1 MPDQM
6 NPQAA
11 RKLRAQ
17 LMNAP
22 VAPGGLSPE
31 INVGTERMLDVLEQQ
46 YFAEELADGVS
57 CFKYL
62 EGDYGTGKTQFIQ
75 CLAGRAHRNGVVTAI
90 VTIGQQCPFSSP
102 LAIFQNVAASCV
114 PPPSGDNLDV
124 QAKGIEVLL
133 RSWIHR
139 QLRAMGVTPGNAVPD
154 AVRLQIERTFTT
166 QWVGAPDTQMGSG
179 LRALGGRLLELECGA
194 ESTVLDDELTAW
206 VRGGKLRSAMLKAKG
221 LHEPA
226 SDATAFQ
233 RLKTLISFLRE
244 RIGLK
249 GFFVAFDE
257 GTRTMS
263 FRRGT
268 VKQKQAIEN
277 MLTMIN
283 QNAEGEFGGVMFL
296 YAATPDFRADVI
308 QNTYIALRDRI
319 GSVAFLP
326 GRPMTPLIK
335 LDDVNT
341 DATLRE
347 LGDRLLEVFAVAD
360 GISWDKKKQ
369 QANMRALI
377 DAQKQVLGFPTTV
390 PPRFF
395 VFHWCR
401 LLAEQAS
408 GQVNLSQ
415 GDAFA
420 FVEQNRLPE
429 SEEL

>member
-6 NPQAA
+6 KPQAA
-11 RKLRAQ
+11 RKLRSQ

-22 VAPGGLSPE
+22 VAPGGLSSK
-31 INVGTERMLDVLEQQ
+31 INVGTDRMLNVLEQQ
-46 YFAEELADGVS
+46 YFAEELADGIS

-75 CLAGRAHRNGVVTAI
+75 CLAQRAHRNHVVTAI

-102 LAIFQNVAASCV
+102 LAIFQNVAASLV
-114 PPPSGDNLDV
+114 PPPSDDDLGV

-133 RSWIHR
+133 QSWIR
-139 QLRAMGVTPGNAVPD
+139 GQLRTMGVTPGNTVPD
-154 AVRLQIERTFTT
+154 AVRLQIEQTFTT
-166 QWVGAPDTQMGSG
+166 QWFGVPDTQTGSG

-206 VRGGKLRSAMLKAKG
+206 VRGGKLRSATLRAKG

-244 RIGLK
+244 RLSLK

-296 YAATPDFRADVI
+296 YAATPDFRADII

-360 GISWDKKKQ
+360 GVSWDNEKQ
-369 QANMRALI
+369 QANMQVLI
-377 DAQKQVLGFPTTV
+377 DAQKRVLGFPTTV

-408 GQVNLSQ
+408 GQVKLSQ

-429 SEEL
+429 SEEQ

>member
-1 MPDQM
+1 MPDEM
-6 NPQAA
+6 SPQAA

-22 VAPGGLSPE
+22 VAPGALSSA

-46 YFAEELADGVS
+46 YFTQELADGIS
-57 CFKYL
+57 SFKYL

-75 CLAGRAHRNGVVTAI
+75 CLAERAHRNDVVTAI

-102 LAIFQNVAASCV
+102 LAIFRNVAASFV
-114 PPPSGDNLDV
+114 ARTFGDDLGS
-124 QAKGIEVLL
+124 QPKGVEVLL
-133 RSWIHR
+133 RSWIHDR
-139 QLRAMGVTPGNAVPD
+139 LRSMGVTPGNVVPD
-154 AVRLQIERTFTT
+154 AVRLQIERTFTAP
-166 QWVGAPDTQMGSG
+166 WFGAADTQMASG

-206 VRGGKLRSAMLKAKG
+206 VRGDTLRSPNLRANG

-233 RLKTLISFLRE
+233 RLKTLIGFLRE
-244 RIGLK
+244 RLSLK

-268 VKQKQAIEN
+268 VKQRQAIEN

-283 QNAEGEFGGVMFL
+283 HNAEGEFGGVMFI

-335 LDDVNT
+335 LDEVNT

-347 LGDRLLEVFAVAD
+347 LGDRLLQVFAVAD
-360 GISWDKKKQ
+360 AISWQ
-369 QANMRALI
+369 HERQRANMLVLI

-401 LLAEQAS
+401 LLAEQADRQFS
-408 GQVNLSQ
+408 LSPD
-415 GDAFA
+415 DAFV
-420 FVEQNRLPE
+420 FVEQNRLPD
-429 SEEL
+429 SEEQ

>member
-1 MPDQM
+1 MPNQM
-6 NPQAA
+6 RPQAA
-11 RKLRAQ
+11 RRLRAQ

-22 VAPGGLSPE
+22 VAPGALASA
-31 INVGTERMLDVLEQQ
+31 INVGTERMLDVLERQ
-46 YFAEELADGVS
+46 YFAQELADGIS

-75 CLAGRAHRNGVVTAI
+75 CLAQRAHRNHVVTAI

-102 LAIFQNVAASCV
+102 LAIFQNVAASLV
-114 PPPSGDNLDV
+114 PPASGDDSAG
-124 QAKGIEVLL
+124 QPKGIEVLL
-133 RSWIHR
+133 RSWIHDR
-139 QLRAMGVTPGNAVPD
+139 LRSMGVTPGNVVPD
-154 AVRLQIERTFTT
+154 AVRLQIERTFTAH
-166 QWVGAPDTQMGSG
+166 WIGAPDTQMGSG
-179 LRALGGRLLELECGA
+179 LRALGKRVLELECGA
-194 ESTVLDDELTAW
+194 EPTVLDDELTAW
-206 VRGGKLRSAMLKAKG
+206 VRGDRLRSAMLKAHA
-221 LHEPA
+221 LHEAA

-244 RIGLK
+244 RLSLK

-341 DATLRE
+341 DATLRD

-360 GISWDKKKQ
+360 AISWDSERQ
-369 QANMRALI
+369 RANMRVLI

-401 LLAEQAS
+401 LLAEQADL
-408 GQVNLSQ
+408 QVNLSQ
-415 GDAFA
+415 DDAFA

-429 SEEL
+429 SEE

>member
-1 MPDQM
+1 MSDQM
-6 NPQAA
+6 SPQAA
-11 RKLRAQ
+11 RTLRAK

-22 VAPGGLSPE
+22 VAPGALSFA

-46 YFAEELADGVS
+46 YFAHELADGIS

-62 EGDYGTGKTQFIQ
+62 EGDYGTGKTQFIH
-75 CLAGRAHRNGVVTAI
+75 CLAQRAHRNNVVTAI

-102 LAIFQNVAASCV
+102 LAIFRNVAGSFLPPASSDD
-114 PPPSGDNLDV
+114 PSD
-124 QAKGIEVLL
+124 QPKGIEVLL
-133 RSWIHR
+133 RSWIHD
-139 QLRAMGVTPGNAVPD
+139 QLRSMGVTPGNLVPD
-154 AVRLQIERTFTT
+154 AVRLQIERTFTN
-166 QWVGAPDTQMGSG
+166 QWFGAPDTQMGSG

-194 ESTVLDDELTAW
+194 KPTVLDDELTAW
-206 VRGGKLRSAMLKAKG
+206 VRGDKLRSAMLKTKG

-233 RLKTLISFLRE
+233 RLKTLIRFLRE
-244 RIGLK
+244 RLSLK

-277 MLTMIN
+277 ILTMIN

-308 QNTYIALRDRI
+308 QTTYIALRDRI

-341 DATLRE
+341 DATLYD
-347 LGDRLLEVFAVAD
+347 LGDRLLKVFAVANAT
-360 GISWDKKKQ
+360 SWDNERQ
-369 QANMRALI
+369 QSNMLVLI
-377 DAQKQVLGFPTTV
+377 DAQKRMLGFPTTV

-401 LLAEQAS
+401 LLDEQAS
-408 GQVNLSQ
+408 RQVTLSQ
-415 GDAFA
+415 DDAFA

-429 SEEL
+429 SEE